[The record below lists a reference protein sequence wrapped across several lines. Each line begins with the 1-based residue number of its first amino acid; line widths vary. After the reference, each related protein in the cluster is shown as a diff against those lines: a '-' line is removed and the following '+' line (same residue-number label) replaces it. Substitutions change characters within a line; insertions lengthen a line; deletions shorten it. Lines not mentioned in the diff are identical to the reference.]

1 MRRYAGFYAANDRL
15 RIQRA
20 QAEENEETLPAI
32 RIAGPIKLH
41 WAKLIAKVLGDNPI
55 QCPRCHKDMKL
66 KGFLLKTNLMFKEI
80 RVLSRAPPLKEFP
93 RYRDLPGRGL
103 TISYETEGSNKEP
116 PSPISGISDFPETFF
131 DQSVN
136 W

>member
-1 MRRYAGFYAANDRL
+1 MRRYAGFYAANVRL

-20 QAEENEETLPAI
+20 QAEEKKEALPEVKMAGSI
-32 RIAGPIKLH
+32 RLH
-41 WAKLIAKVLGDNPI
+41 WAKLIAKIFGENPV

-66 KGFLLKTNLMFKEI
+66 KGFLLKTTLMFKEI
-80 RVLSRAPPLKEFP
+80 QILSRAPPVKEFP
-93 RYRDLPGRGL
+93 KYRDLPDQAKS
-103 TISYETEGSNKEP
+103 ISYESEENWTRPS
-116 PSPISGISDFPETFF
+116 SPISGIKDIPEEFL